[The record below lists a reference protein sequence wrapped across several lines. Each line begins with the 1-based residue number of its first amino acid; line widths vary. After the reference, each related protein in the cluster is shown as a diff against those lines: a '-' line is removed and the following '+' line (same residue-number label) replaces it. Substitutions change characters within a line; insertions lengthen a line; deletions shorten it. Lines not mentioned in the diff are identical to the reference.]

1 MNGKFILLMV
11 GVIFLISMTVVSAE
25 DNATSVAQADAGDDA
40 VSAACQEPV
49 EKTVF
54 NDYDTHEQYSDSR
67 VIVHNV
73 VKYYGDKATK
83 FEVEVHDSNG
93 NPQKDAEVSFSTLS
107 GSSKTKYTGA
117 GGTVSF
123 PVNYKV
129 GKHLVTTLVQLKGVN
144 GDWNSENY
152 VTIKSTI
159 SPKEMVKFSSS
170 KQKFKITFLDS
181 KGKPLKNKYVK
192 LTILGKAHKV
202 KTNSRGIVKIKST
215 GFKAGKT
222 VIKAYN
228 PVSGEK
234 RNLLVVVLKKGI
246 HKVSVR
252 IDDPTGDAFPK
263 KSLKNGDNVN
273 TRYESKGS
281 AKERGVY
288 LQFMRGS
295 SGAKHTKV
303 LKVKVF
309 FKNKKTG
316 NVIVKTRTK
325 VVGDVLF
332 VKQVKGYSP
341 FKASVWFKH
350 KK

>member
-1 MNGKFILLMV
+1 MKGKYILLIIAI
-11 GVIFLISMTVVSAE
+11 IFLVSMTAVSAE
-25 DNATSVAQADAGDDA
+25 DNATVVGQTDAGNDA
-40 VSAACQEPV
+40 VSAVENEPV
-49 EKTVF
+49 EKTIF
-54 NDYDTHEQYSDSR
+54 NDYDTHEQYSDNR

-93 NPQKDAEVSFSTLS
+93 NPQNGAEVSFSTLS
-107 GSSKTKYTGA
+107 GSSKTKYTGV

-123 PVNYKV
+123 PVNYNV
-129 GKHLVTTLVQLKGVN
+129 GKHLVTTMVQVKGVH
-144 GDWNSENY
+144 GDWSSENY

-159 SPKEMVKFSSS
+159 HPKELVKFSSS

-192 LTILGKAHKV
+192 LNILGKTHKI

-215 GFKAGKT
+215 GFKVGRT

-228 PVSGEK
+228 PVSGEN
-234 RNLLVVVLKKGI
+234 RNISVVVLKKGI
-246 HKVSVR
+246 HKVSVK
-252 IDDPTGDAFPK
+252 IDPTGKAFLK

-309 FKNKKTG
+309 FKNKNTG
-316 NVIVKTRTK
+316 KVIVKTRTK
-325 VVGDVLF
+325 IDDVLF

-341 FKASVWFKH
+341 FKATVWFKH

>member
-192 LTILGKAHKV
+192 LSILGKTHKI

-228 PVSGEK
+228 PASGEK

-281 AKERGVY
+281 A
-288 LQFMRGS
+288 
-295 SGAKHTKV
+295 HTKV

-309 FKNKKTG
+309 FKNKNTG

>member
-1 MNGKFILLMV
+1 M
-11 GVIFLISMTVVSAE
+11 
-25 DNATSVAQADAGDDA
+25 
-40 VSAACQEPV
+40 
-49 EKTVF
+49 
-54 NDYDTHEQYSDSR
+54 
-67 VIVHNV
+67 
-73 VKYYGDKATK
+73 
-83 FEVEVHDSNG
+83 
-93 NPQKDAEVSFSTLS
+93 S

-129 GKHLVTTLVQLKGVN
+129 GKHLVTTLVQVKGVN

-181 KGKPLKNKYVK
+181 KGKPLKSKYVK

-303 LKVKVF
+303 LKVKIF
-309 FKNKKTG
+309 FKNKNTG

-325 VVGDVLF
+325 VDGDVLF

-341 FKASVWFKH
+341 FKATVWFKH

>member
-1 MNGKFILLMV
+1 
-11 GVIFLISMTVVSAE
+11 
-25 DNATSVAQADAGDDA
+25 
-40 VSAACQEPV
+40 
-49 EKTVF
+49 
-54 NDYDTHEQYSDSR
+54 
-67 VIVHNV
+67 
-73 VKYYGDKATK
+73 
-83 FEVEVHDSNG
+83 
-93 NPQKDAEVSFSTLS
+93 
-107 GSSKTKYTGA
+107 
-117 GGTVSF
+117 
-123 PVNYKV
+123 
-129 GKHLVTTLVQLKGVN
+129 
-144 GDWNSENY
+144 
-152 VTIKSTI
+152 
-159 SPKEMVKFSSS
+159 MVKFSTS

-252 IDDPTGDAFPK
+252 IDDLTGDAFPK

-288 LQFMRGS
+288 VQFMRGS

>member
-11 GVIFLISMTVVSAE
+11 GVIFLISMTAVSAE

-40 VSAACQEPV
+40 VSAACHEPV
-49 EKTVF
+49 EKAVF

-73 VKYYGDKATK
+73 VKYYGDKTTK
-83 FEVEVHDSNG
+83 FKVEVYDSNG
-93 NPQKDAEVSFSTLS
+93 NPQKGAEVIFSRLS
-107 GSSKTKYTGA
+107 DNSKTKTTGA
-117 GGTVSF
+117 GGVVYF
-123 PVNYKV
+123 PINYKV
-129 GKHLVTTLVQLKGVN
+129 SKYFIHTMVQVKGVN
-144 GDWNSENY
+144 GDWESDNY

-159 SPKEMVKFSSS
+159 HPKEMVKFSTS

-181 KGKPLKNKYVK
+181 KGQPLKNKYVK

-215 GFKAGKT
+215 GFKVGRT

-228 PVSGEK
+228 PVSGENRK
-234 RNLLVVVLKKGI
+234 LSVVVLKKGI

-252 IDDPTGDAFPK
+252 IDDPTGDSFPK

-288 LQFMRGS
+288 LQFMRGD

-309 FKNKKTG
+309 FKNKNTG

-325 VVGDVLF
+325 VDGELLF

-341 FKASVWFKH
+341 FKATVWFKH